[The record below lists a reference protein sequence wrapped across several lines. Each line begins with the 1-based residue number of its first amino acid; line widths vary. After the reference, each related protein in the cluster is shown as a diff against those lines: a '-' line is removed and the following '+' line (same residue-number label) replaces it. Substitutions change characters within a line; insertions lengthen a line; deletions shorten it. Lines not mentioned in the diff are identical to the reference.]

1 VSERPVALVTGASG
15 GIGRA
20 VSLRLAQDGFHVAA
34 AARTDSRYPG
44 TVEETVAAIES
55 VGGRATAFECDL
67 SVRDQRLDLVARVRE
82 QLGPVAALVN
92 NAAVS
97 TMEPVAT
104 FPERRMTLMFDVQ
117 VRAPFELSQ
126 QVLPDMVRAGAG
138 SIVNVSSPAAWH
150 PDPGNGTGPTVGR
163 TTVYG
168 MCKAALE
175 RFTTGLAAEV
185 FDAGIDVNALAP
197 TFIVPTFG
205 AAAFFDVSSYEAE
218 PPDAMADAVA
228 YLVAPAT
235 PRTTGQ
241 ILYSQDVLAR
251 AGYPT
256 PRKVQPT
263 VAVSG
268 RTT

>member
-1 VSERPVALVTGASG
+1 MSERPVALVTGASG

-20 VSLRLAQDGFHVAA
+20 ISLRLAREGFHVAA
-34 AARTDSRYPG
+34 AARTDARYPG
-44 TVEETVAAIES
+44 TIDETVALIEDA
-55 VGGRATAFECDL
+55 GGCATAFECDL
-67 SVRDQRLDLVARVRE
+67 SVRDQRRGLVPRVRDA
-82 QLGPVAALVN
+82 LGQVRVLVN

-97 TMEPVAT
+97 TMEPVAS

-126 QVLPDMVRAGAG
+126 QVLPDMTAAG
-138 SIVNVSSPAAWH
+138 SGWIVNISSPAARH
-150 PDPGNGTGPTVGR
+150 PDPFSTAGPDVGR

-168 MCKAALE
+168 MCKSALE

-185 FDAGIDVNALAP
+185 VDAGIDVNALAP
-197 TFIVPTFG
+197 TYIVPTFG
-205 AAAFFDVSSYEAE
+205 AAAFFDVAAFEAE
-218 PPDAMADAVA
+218 PPEAMADAVA
-228 YLVAPAT
+228 YLVDPAS

-256 PRKVQPT
+256 PRKLTP
-263 VAVSG
+263 SG
-268 RTT
+268 V